1 MVRFTFSELA
11 LASGLAAGALI
22 PFGIAFGAVGGSEMQ
37 QFAEA
42 VPGPARTLG
51 GTADVQLRF
60 VQEDGPASGHVR
72 VEVTPETRGLNIIE
86 ARSAAQQAF
95 LEALNEPGL
104 GDDLSRIKVVVR
116 LMPASHSDPG
126 AAELTLL
133 FLHKGGS
140 DWTIL
145 SGE

>member
-1 MVRFTFSELA
+1 MVRFTFSELV
-11 LASGLAAGALI
+11 LAAGLAAGALI
-22 PFGIAFGAVGGSEMQ
+22 PFGIAAGAVGDREIQKVAG
-37 QFAEA
+37 A
-42 VPGPARTLG
+42 VPAPARMLG
-51 GTADVQLRF
+51 GAADVQLRF
-60 VQEDGPASGHVR
+60 VQEDGPADGHVR
-72 VEVTPETRGLNIIE
+72 VEVTPETRGLTVLE

-116 LMPASHSDPG
+116 LMPASHPDPG
-126 AAELTLL
+126 AEQTFL

-145 SGE
+145 PGE

>member
-1 MVRFTFSELA
+1 MVRFTFSEFVLA
-11 LASGLAAGALI
+11 AGLAAGALV
-22 PFGIAFGAVGGSEMQ
+22 PFGIAAGAVSDGEVRKV
-37 QFAEA
+37 AEA
-42 VPGPARTLG
+42 MPAPARMLG
-51 GTADVQLRF
+51 GAADVQLRF
-60 VQEDGPASGHVR
+60 VQEDGPADGHVR
-72 VEVTPETRGLNIIE
+72 VEVTPETRGLTVLE

-116 LMPASHSDPG
+116 LMPASHPDPG

-145 SGE
+145 AGE